1 MIDALLEKN
10 ILPDALIRVGIR
22 RLLKQRLAEITAG
35 DAEAQRQRERDFL
48 AMMARSAIAL
58 NTAESKEQHYE
69 VPTRFYQLSLGE
81 HLKYSSAYWDRG
93 VRTLDQAEARMLA
106 LTAERAGIKNGDK
119 VLELGCGWGSLTL
132 YLAAKFPRCRITGVS
147 HSRTQRE
154 HILAEAKA
162 RGLKNV
168 RIITADMN
176 VFETKERF
184 DRAVSVEMF
193 EHMRNWQ
200 ALFGK
205 LSRWLKPGGT
215 FFMHVFTHREASYL
229 FEAKDAGDWMSRY
242 FFTGG
247 MMPSDSLAL
256 HACAPLQAVDHWVV
270 NGRHYAFT
278 AEAWLAK
285 MDANKAEILP
295 LFAETYG
302 ADQAVKWWAYWRVF
316 YMACAELWDYD
327 DGNEWFV
334 SHYLFRNPA
343 RAGRGA

>member
-1 MIDALLEKN
+1 MLDALLEKN
-10 ILPDALIRVGIR
+10 LLPDALIRVGIR
-22 RLLKQRLAEITAG
+22 RLLKARQAEIAAG
-35 DAEAQRQRERDFL
+35 DSETQQQRQRAFIAALRK
-48 AMMARSAIAL
+48 APIAL
-58 NTAESKEQHYE
+58 NTQQSNEQHYE
-69 VPTRFYQLSLGE
+69 VPTRFYELSLGK
-81 HLKYSSAYWDRG
+81 HLKYSAAYWDAG
-93 VRTLDQAEARMLA
+93 TLSLDDAEERMLA
-106 LTAERAGIKNGDK
+106 LTVQRAGIKNGDK

-132 YLAAKFPRCRITGVS
+132 YLAAKFPKARITGVS

-154 HILAEAKA
+154 HILGAAKA

-168 RIITADMN
+168 RIITMDMN
-176 VFETKERF
+176 KFDIKGKF

-193 EHMRNWQ
+193 EHMRNWP

-215 FFMHVFTHREASYL
+215 FFMHVFTHKEASYL
-229 FEAKDAGDWMSRY
+229 FEAKDDSDWMSRH

-247 MMPSDSLAL
+247 MMPSDALAL
-256 HACAPLQAVDHWVV
+256 ETCAPLQAVDHWRV

-285 MDANKAEILP
+285 MDANKAEILG
-295 LFAETYG
+295 LFARTYG

-334 SHYLFRNPA
+334 SHYLFSNPR
-343 RAGRGA
+343 RA

>member
-1 MIDALLEKN
+1 MLDKLLEMDL
-10 ILPDALIRVGIR
+10 LPDALVRFGIR
-22 RLLKQRLAEITAG
+22 RLLRQRIAEITAG
-35 DAEAQRQRERDFL
+35 DAQAQQQRLRDFI
-48 AMMARSAIAL
+48 AMMAASPIAVS
-58 NTAESKEQHYE
+58 TDVSKEQHYE
-69 VPTRFYQLSLGE
+69 VPTRFYELSLGP
-81 HLKYSSAYWDRG
+81 HLKYSSAYWEPGFTR
-93 VRTLDQAEARMLA
+93 LEQAEERMLA
-106 LTAERAGIKNGDK
+106 LTAERAGIRDGDR

-132 YLAAKFPRCRITGVS
+132 YLAARFPKARITGVS

-154 HILAEAKA
+154 HILAQAKA

-168 RIITADMN
+168 RILTQDMRQ
-176 VFETKERF
+176 FDIKEKF

-215 FFMHVFTHREASYL
+215 FFMHVFTHKAASYL
-229 FEAKDAGDWMSRY
+229 FEAKDDSDWMSRH

-256 HACAPLQAVDHWVV
+256 HVCAPLKVRDHWVV

-278 AEAWLAK
+278 AEEWLK
-285 MDANKAEILP
+285 GMDRNKAHILP
-295 LFAETYG
+295 LFAQTYG
-302 ADQAVKWWAYWRVF
+302 PAQARKWWAYWRTF

-334 SHYLFRNPA
+334 SHYLFENP
-343 RAGRGA
+343 RK